1 MKTVVI
7 NADPKRKGINAQIM
21 KEAAKG
27 AESVGSEVEYV
38 DLYKLAL
45 SGCRI
50 CQICKRDD
58 DVCKCYWRDEL
69 SPLIEKILDC
79 DCLLVGS
86 PIFFSSPSSHYM
98 ALLERLIYCIVS
110 YKTGNK
116 FKGKVNV
123 GLFYTINYP
132 RDYFEK
138 SVRPHLKQSE
148 DVLKMLNGEVEI
160 RTFKNITKNDRDNA
174 SKGPE
179 FEEKLKLK
187 EEQLVID
194 LKEAFELGAK
204 LSK

>member
-7 NADPKRKGINAQIM
+7 NADPKRKEHNAQLM
-21 KEAAKG
+21 KSAMKG
-27 AESVGSEVEYV
+27 AESVGADVKYV
-38 DLYKLAL
+38 DLYKLEL

-50 CQICKRDD
+50 CRICKNDED
-58 DVCKCYWRDEL
+58 TCKCYWKDEL
-69 SPLIEKILDC
+69 SPLIEEILDA

-132 RDYFEK
+132 MDYFEK

-148 DVLKMLNGEVEI
+148 DVLKMLNGKVVVDSFNKI
-160 RTFKNITKNDRDNA
+160 SKNDYANKD
-174 SKGPE
+174 
-179 FEEKLKLK
+179 EESIKLK
-187 EEQLVID
+187 EEQFARD
-194 LKEAFELGAK
+194 LEKTFEIGAD
-204 LSK
+204 LSQ